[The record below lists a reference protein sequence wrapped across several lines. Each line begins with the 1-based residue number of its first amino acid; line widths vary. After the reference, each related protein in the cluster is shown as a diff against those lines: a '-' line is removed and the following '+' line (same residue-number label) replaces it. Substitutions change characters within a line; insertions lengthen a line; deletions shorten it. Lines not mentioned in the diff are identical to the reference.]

1 MGLKVVPDNNTPRD
15 CHPSFYEGNHRDY
28 YLSLLPVFMS
38 LPLFTVRNS
47 YSWSDPIL
55 SPKAFNSLLGV
66 YQTLESTHS

>member
-1 MGLKVVPDNNTPRD
+1 MSPKIVSSNSTYRD

-28 YLSLLPVFMS
+28 DLSLLPVFMP

-55 SPKAFNSLLGV
+55 SPQAFYSLLGV